1 MTQHQGIRVRLAGTR
16 DRRAFS
22 DIDPLIAKDLT
33 RREVVD
39 AAIASRMCWIAER
52 NGKPLG
58 YGILSR
64 KFFSRDF
71 VELLYVAEDER
82 RQGVGAAMLAT
93 IEGTVM
99 SDRVFTST
107 NESNKPMRALLEQ
120 CGYQASGTID
130 NLDPG
135 DPELVFVKFRPKKA
149 PRIAVR

>member
-1 MTQHQGIRVRLAGTR
+1 MQYQEIRVRLAGTR

-22 DIDPLIAKDLT
+22 EIDPLIARDLA

-82 RQGVGAAMLAT
+82 RKGVGGAVLAM
-93 IEGTVM
+93 IENAVV

-107 NESNKPMRALLEQ
+107 NESNAPMRALLGQ
-120 CGYQASGTID
+120 CGYQPSGTID

-135 DPELVFVKFRPKKA
+135 DPELVFVKFRPKKS
-149 PRIAVR
+149 RIAAR